1 MGMQQ
6 KIEKHWNSSAD
17 NYGSI
22 IRRELDSFRRKAWAK
37 KITENAPDKP
47 NLSVLDIGTGPGF
60 FPIVLG
66 ELGHNV
72 MAIDCTENMLE
83 KAKKLAQSEDITAD
97 FLKMDSHALSFE
109 DNTFD
114 LLINRERTVF
124 GRRTRSFKRRNP
136 RRTLCRQRGSGC
148 AGAHPC
154 IRSFLP
160 DRTQDGR

>member
-66 ELGHNV
+66 ELGHHV
-72 MAIDCTENMLE
+72 TAIGLCM
-83 KAKKLAQSEDITAD
+83 
-97 FLKMDSHALSFE
+97 
-109 DNTFD
+109 
-114 LLINRERTVF
+114 
-124 GRRTRSFKRRNP
+124 
-136 RRTLCRQRGSGC
+136 TLNKHIKNGIVC
-148 AGAHPC
+148 
-154 IRSFLP
+154 
-160 DRTQDGR
+160 

>member
-6 KIEKHWNSSAD
+6 KIEKHSNSSAD

-83 KAKKLAQSEDITAD
+83 KAKKTCSVGRYNSR
-97 FLKMDSHALSFE
+97 FFE
-109 DNTFD
+109 N
-114 LLINRERTVF
+114 
-124 GRRTRSFKRRNP
+124 GQP
-136 RRTLCRQRGSGC
+136 RF
-148 AGAHPC
+148 
-154 IRSFLP
+154 IV
-160 DRTQDGR
+160 

>member
-1 MGMQQ
+1 MRSFTYGDAQ
-6 KIEKHWNSSAD
+6 KIEKLDSSAD

-97 FLKMDSHALSFE
+97 FLKMDSHAF
-109 DNTFD
+109 
-114 LLINRERTVF
+114 IV
-124 GRRTRSFKRRNP
+124 
-136 RRTLCRQRGSGC
+136 
-148 AGAHPC
+148 
-154 IRSFLP
+154 
-160 DRTQDGR
+160 